1 MKPTLS
7 LLYGSAL
14 WTVLL
19 LTGCKSNKKVEDPYL
34 TTDPAETVLFEAE
47 EASNTIT
54 INTNQPVWNFSVEEG
69 QEWCDASKGQGNK
82 LVISANYN
90 YGDAERTT
98 TITITAGSQEE
109 PELLS
114 QTLTITQ
121 SGTVNKAARLLDRTA
136 YFEKYPEDVSGSPA
150 YTVSTEAIRLDFF
163 GWGESTDKTFT
174 LNFPDN
180 SENYNRAILKYRMG
194 AWNEGCSSYDNTTMF
209 FIKNKADGQWYEIT
223 RAMTPFGNSF
233 GSTWERY
240 YYFDVT
246 DYLSMM
252 EGATEFKVYY
262 GGFDATSTRAHT
274 ATLTFDLYAGEQART
289 AVYYAKVYDSSRD
302 GNSGYRGFAY
312 GVAGHDIE
320 APERMGEKAF
330 QIPADVNELEMKVTI
345 TGHGHDQGKFPDRP
359 NYSTKNAAEFD
370 ENTYTVKVNGEA
382 AAYPG
387 SIFIACGN
395 NYSQAGT
402 CYYDRAN
409 WCPGNPALI
418 HWWRILDVPQG
429 GGEIT
434 LDLDLERFISASSAP
449 NAEGTAQYIVEV
461 DLIGYKTAAA
471 Q

>member
-1 MKPTLS
+1 MKATLS

-14 WTVLL
+14 WATLL
-19 LTGCKSNKKVEDPYL
+19 LTGCTKDETIEDPYL
-34 TTDPAETVLFEAE
+34 TIDQPEGITLEAGKT
-47 EASNTIT
+47 STTIT
-54 INTNQPVWNFSVEEG
+54 ITTNQPSWNFALEEG
-69 QEWCDASKGQGNK
+69 QEWCSASKGQNNT
-82 LVISANYN
+82 LTITADYN
-90 YGDAERTT
+90 YSDIDRIITLTLTAGPQEDPERVSYTT
-98 TITITAGSQEE
+98 TITQN
-109 PELLS
+109 
-114 QTLTITQ
+114 
-121 SGTVNKAARLLDRTA
+121 GTVNQAAQLLDRAA

-150 YTVSTEAIRLDFF
+150 YTVSTEAIKLEFY

-180 SENYNRAILKYRMG
+180 SENYNRAIIKYRMG
-194 AWNEGCSSYDNTTMF
+194 AWNEGCSAYDNTTMF

-233 GSTWERY
+233 GSSWERY

-246 DYLSMM
+246 DYLPML

-262 GGFDATSTRAHT
+262 GGFDANTSRAHT

-289 AVYYAKVYDSSRD
+289 AVYHAKVYDSSRD

-320 APERMGEKAF
+320 APERMGEKTF
-330 QIPADVNELEMKVTI
+330 QIPADVDELEMKVTI
-345 TGHGHDQGKFPDRP
+345 TGHGHDQGRFPDRP

-387 SIFIACGN
+387 PIYITCAN
-395 NYSQAGT
+395 NYAQAGT

-418 HWWRILDVPQG
+418 QWWRILDVPQG

-434 LDLDLERFISASSAP
+434 IDLDLERFISVKTAP
-449 NAEGTAQYIVEV
+449 NAEGVAQYIVEV